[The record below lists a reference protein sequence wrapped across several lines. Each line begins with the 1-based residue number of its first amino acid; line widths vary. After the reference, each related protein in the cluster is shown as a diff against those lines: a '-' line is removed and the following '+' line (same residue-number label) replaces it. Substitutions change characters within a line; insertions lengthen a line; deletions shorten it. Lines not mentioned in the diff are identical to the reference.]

1 MRWLGS
7 NQSPSLLGSK
17 YATYSLK
24 LSRPMKGETGRVKNA
39 EGVPHGHHFPIPAAR
54 LYPLYL
60 WYVQQTSPTQNTP
73 VSMNFSV
80 TILRLSSHYLK
91 QDENRTTYSRREYA
105 VVLILCTRRFWPCL
119 WLWAQNTH
127 KFNSLAW
134 DDRLA
139 ILASSSTHAHFLP

>member
-39 EGVPHGHHFPIPAAR
+39 EGVPHGHHFPIPGAR

-60 WYVQQTSPTQNTP
+60 WYVQQTSPTQIP
-73 VSMNFSV
+73 RYQWISASQYSDYH
-80 TILRLSSHYLK
+80 L
-91 QDENRTTYSRREYA
+91 TT
-105 VVLILCTRRFWPCL
+105 
-119 WLWAQNTH
+119 
-127 KFNSLAW
+127 
-134 DDRLA
+134 
-139 ILASSSTHAHFLP
+139 